1 MNSKRHS
8 TPVLRSRAINGGP
21 ISAARND
28 QKNHERHR
36 TRSKLTTSKRAAPET
51 EYEEEMSDE
60 DPLAGETEAET
71 LEEPPAKRP
80 LFQLL
85 NDEDPVIS
93 MPTVNSRD
101 NETAEKTFLHAPK
114 DECIWQINSMKSSVT
129 KKPSKPNRPS
139 PTKTLTR
146 QRFIW
151 SSEATNR
158 LLQLW
163 EENLNQFRGKKKN
176 TEIYKEMQRQ
186 MRDCG
191 APSQV
196 EINTKMDN
204 LARKYRGEAE
214 KVRET
219 GVPSQWLLFHTIQ
232 KLLIGTKSVNVFEDI
247 MFEKN
252 GETNLASDDNSCL
265 GSPASSYKNGQQEE
279 DEMEDENPQEDTFS
293 HKYDQEDPD
302 ELTEDQYERNTSPSE
317 FESEL
322 NVKESISERLLEIEE
337 EKLSI
342 EREKLNVMKAAV
354 RELSLFHKDI
364 LKHLNQNKQIT

>member
-1 MNSKRHS
+1 MISKRHS
-8 TPVLRSRAINGGP
+8 TPVLRSRAINGRP
-21 ISAARND
+21 ISAARTD
-28 QKNHERHR
+28 QKTHERHR
-36 TRSKLTTSKRAAPET
+36 THRKLTTSKRTAPET

-71 LEEPPAKRP
+71 IEEPPAKRP

-101 NETAEKTFLHAPK
+101 NESVEKTFLHAPK
-114 DECIWQINSMKSSVT
+114 DECIWQINSLKSSVT
-129 KKPSKPNRPS
+129 KNPYKHNRHS
-139 PTKTLTR
+139 PTKTMSR

-176 TEIYKEMQRQ
+176 KEIYKEMQRQ
-186 MRDCG
+186 MLDCG

-196 EINTKMDN
+196 EINSKMDN
-204 LARKYRGEAE
+204 LTRKYRVEAE
-214 KVRET
+214 KVRES

-252 GETNLASDDNSCL
+252 GETNLASDENSCL
-265 GSPASSYKNGQQEE
+265 GSPASSYKTGQQEE
-279 DEMEDENPQEDTFS
+279 DQMEDEEPQEDTYAEI
-293 HKYDQEDPD
+293 YDKEDPD
-302 ELTEDQYERNTSPSE
+302 EFTEDQDERNTSPSE

-342 EREKLNVMKAAV
+342 EREKLNIMKAAV
-354 RELSLFHKDI
+354 RELSQFHKDI
-364 LKHLNQNKQIT
+364 LKHLNQNKQIK